1 MVRVC
6 EKTSVSALICAKNE
20 ENSLREVILGVRPNV
35 DEIIVVDG
43 HSADGT
49 AEAARSL
56 GCVVLL
62 DHGKGKGEAVRLGL
76 AACSKY
82 LVVLIDADGSHAPED
97 LQSLLSPLANETADL
112 VIASRALGGSDDAE
126 GFLTGVFRDL
136 FGRLI
141 TRLINLRFGAR
152 LTDSQNG
159 FRALRRDIVPLLGLS
174 EDGFTIEQQMVIR
187 ALKRGM
193 RIAEVPCLE
202 RRRSHG
208 SSHISLIRHGPRY
221 AWCLLREA
229 LTS

>member
-76 AACSKY
+76 A
-82 LVVLIDADGSHAPED
+82 VVL
-97 LQSLLSPLANETADL
+97 
-112 VIASRALGGSDDAE
+112 ASKNA
-126 GFLTGVFRDL
+126 
-136 FGRLI
+136 I
-141 TRLINLRFGAR
+141 
-152 LTDSQNG
+152 
-159 FRALRRDIVPLLGLS
+159 
-174 EDGFTIEQQMVIR
+174 
-187 ALKRGM
+187 
-193 RIAEVPCLE
+193 
-202 RRRSHG
+202 
-208 SSHISLIRHGPRY
+208 GPRQ
-221 AWCLLREA
+221 WHPHGLP
-229 LTS
+229 S